1 MKEVKRT
8 NNYKKFKNLK
18 GNRDVAPSR
27 VRKIVE
33 SINKVGYITSPV
45 IVNEKM
51 EVIDGQG
58 RLQAL
63 EYLGLPVEYI
73 VHKGAGIE
81 ECLSMNIHQSN
92 WTIRDYIKSYADRG
106 NQSYM
111 YTQKLIDD
119 FADISILAVI
129 MATQQ
134 TNKIQKKI
142 YNGELLVSEY
152 QYNIARERLEY
163 LRQCLNRITYKNGSK
178 SYLEFA
184 ILVCTT
190 IDEIDLDRLQKKLEE
205 RNSIMKNWNS
215 IATCLQSIEDIYNEK
230 LSRPIFIYTEYRKS
244 LIAKYGKKAIGRKD
258 YIANEQNKLKVMK
271 GEKGIQ

>member
-8 NNYKKFKNLK
+8 NNYEKFKRLK
-18 GNRDVAPSR
+18 GNREVSPTR
-27 VRKIVE
+27 IRKIVE
-33 SINKVGYITSPV
+33 SINRVGYITSPI

-58 RLQAL
+58 RLEAL
-63 EYLGLPVEYI
+63 KYLGMPVEYI

-106 NQSYM
+106 NQSYI

-129 MATQQ
+129 MATQE

-142 YNGELLVSEY
+142 YNGELLVSER
-152 QYNIARERLEY
+152 QYNLARERLEY
-163 LRQCLNRITYKNGSK
+163 LRDCLKKMRYKNGSK
-178 SYLEFA
+178 GYLEFA
-184 ILVCTT
+184 ILICTT
-190 IDEIDLDRLQKKLEE
+190 IEEIDLNRLKKKLEE
-205 RNSIMKNWNS
+205 RNAIMKNWNS
-215 IATCLQSIEDIYNEK
+215 IATCLQSIEDIYNEQ
-230 LSRPIFIYTEYRKS
+230 LGYPIFIYTEYRKS
-244 LIAKYGKKAIGRKD
+244 LIAKYGNKAMGRND
-258 YIANEQNKLKVMK
+258 YRKNQENKIKVMK
-271 GEKGIQ
+271 GEKGVS